1 MGISRK
7 REREGY
13 VTNAAGSSNPA
24 ALPKATPAKRQKKE
38 KANPGKPQP
47 EKRNAKFKKSVGYT
61 RIHEHGGV

>member
-1 MGISRK
+1 M
-7 REREGY
+7 
-13 VTNAAGSSNPA
+13 TNAAGSSNPA